1 MEQGSEQE
9 DISLVILKTLS
20 KNFAKYIEEHTLD
33 SETTQHLQTQLD
45 LINQQLRLI
54 QEGKYEEA
62 AEVEQRV
69 DKDSIPDEVKESL
82 ESELDFNMC
91 SVF

>member
-20 KNFAKYIEEHTLD
+20 KNFAKYIEEHALD